1 MRTQFNEWMS
11 IELNHAG
18 AWLKTL
24 GSSQASD
31 LAPVVPTAISQC
43 VKPSCK
49 DRSEHPSVAS
59 KSVEREDLQ
68 GLFVTTLEATTL
80 LLLQAH
86 LRGARSYTTKCI
98 SSPHATRT
106 LILIMLK
113 GILFHFLLLVIT
125 VITIATLQTTTH
137 NIVIAMITLV
147 VRKPARRASVGQNI
161 PEYQIISRSKT

>member
-1 MRTQFNEWMS
+1 MS

-18 AWLKTL
+18 AWLKKL

-31 LAPVVPTAISQC
+31 LTHVVPTAISPC

-49 DRSEHPSVAS
+49 DRSEHPSAAS

-98 SSPHATRT
+98 SSPHATRI

-113 GILFHFLLLVIT
+113 GIFFHFLLLV
-125 VITIATLQTTTH
+125 VNSNNDSDTTNNNTQYSTS
-137 NIVIAMITLV
+137 ND
-147 VRKPARRASVGQNI
+147 
-161 PEYQIISRSKT
+161 YISCTKTSKKSKCRTEHTRVPDNFT